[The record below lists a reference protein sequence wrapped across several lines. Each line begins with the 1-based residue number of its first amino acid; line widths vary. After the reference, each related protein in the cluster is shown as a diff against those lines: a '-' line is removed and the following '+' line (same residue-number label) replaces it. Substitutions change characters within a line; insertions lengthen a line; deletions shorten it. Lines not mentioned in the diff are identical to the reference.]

1 MAKDACGGEEV
12 VDGWGEEVVVDGWV
26 GGGDS
31 SQSSE
36 MLSRADQ
43 IKAEGKRLRTHTRS
57 PEEHI
62 PESLPWGGGYCDQKL
77 NY

>member
-1 MAKDACGGEEV
+1 MAKDACGGE
-12 VDGWGEEVVVDGWV
+12 VVVGTWV
-26 GGGDS
+26 GGGADS

-43 IKAEGKRLRTHTRS
+43 IKAEGKRSQTHTRS

-62 PESLPWGGGYCDQKL
+62 PESPPWGGRGGEGGIVIRS
-77 NY
+77 